1 MGTPADPAAG
11 VPATGADAVP
21 AGRPGVTMAVVMR
34 RVALRSPW
42 QPWKWELDA
51 VLPDLGEFGAVPHCL
66 AQDEH
71 GARWLYPG
79 YGVTLFRDEAEG
91 YYLNLT
97 STAPCWFVLWRMAE
111 EGGQA
116 AVPAS
121 DNGEP
126 LPLPVTVTLS
136 YNEAGR
142 WLDAGETVENVPLAP
157 EQLDWLRAYV
167 AEHYRPEPKK
177 RRRPESFKAPE
188 DRARY

>member
-1 MGTPADPAAG
+1 MDTPADSAAG
-11 VPATGADAVP
+11 NPAPGAVP

-34 RVALRSPW
+34 RVPLASRW

-79 YGVTLFRDEAEG
+79 YAVTLFRDEAEG

-116 AVPAS
+116 AMPTS
-121 DNGEP
+121 RDGEP
-126 LPLPVTVTLS
+126 LPVPMTVTLS

-157 EQLDWLRAYV
+157 EQLEWLQAYV
-167 AEHYRPEPKK
+167 AQYYRPEPKK